1 MRMRILLALGVLFV
15 VSEAWFPFPR
25 PLYECGRRLV
35 RNRVETSTRI
45 VGGRDAALA
54 EFPFQAALIRRKEGR
69 NVFFGGGSLITDKFV
84 LTCGHCLARESMQ
97 NVTVWLGLHRM
108 SFPSL
113 FQWRSRPCAFF
124 IHPQF
129 DEATL
134 VNDIALL
141 RLKDHVPLWRLGG
154 YVNTICLPPRGFRP
168 EGFALVSGWGYT
180 SENGPTSDVLQV
192 VELPL
197 VNLTLCKQLIRF
209 LVEDTNICAGFLE
222 GGKDACTGD
231 SGGPLFQ
238 IINDVAVQIG
248 VVSWGRSCAV
258 PNSPGVYTDIQ
269 PYLPWIERVLRYNST
284 ALPSRRPRTRTT
296 TFAAR
301 RRGSWNRRT
310 PAVRRRL
317 PVSGRPSPPRDGV
330 TSVTASNAIIH
341 RTHHT
346 TA

>member
-1 MRMRILLALGVLFV
+1 M
-15 VSEAWFPFPR
+15 
-25 PLYECGRRLV
+25 
-35 RNRVETSTRI
+35 
-45 VGGRDAALA
+45 
-54 EFPFQAALIRRKEGR
+54 GR

-84 LTCGHCLARESMQ
+84 LTCGHCLASGARS
-97 NVTVWLGLHRM
+97 HAPS
-108 SFPSL
+108 SF
-113 FQWRSRPCAFF
+113 
-124 IHPQF
+124 HPQF

-141 RLKDHVPLWRLGG
+141 RLKDRVPIWRLGG
-154 YVNTICLPPRGFRP
+154 YVNTICLPPRGYRP
-168 EGFALVSGWGYT
+168 EGFALD
-180 SENGPTSDVLQV
+180 GPTSDVLQV

-238 IINDVAVQIG
+238 IINDTAVQIG
-248 VVSWGRSCAV
+248 IVSWGRSCAV

-284 ALPSRRPRTRTT
+284 ALPSRRSPPRTTV
-296 TFAAR
+296 FAAR

-310 PAVRRRL
+310 PPAVRRRL
-317 PVSGRPSPPRDGV
+317 PASGRPLRPRYGV
-330 TSVTASNAIIH
+330 AASNATI
-341 RTHHT
+341 RPARLPTV
-346 TA
+346 